1 MYRCRLAAVAA
12 VFCLVCGLAACKPE
26 EVPPPPEKPVLDAYR
41 GQYQELEGFSALSA
55 EQQENY
61 DALFTAVTER
71 LDVDTVVQEGETSGP
86 EHLGL
91 RVELP
96 RELSDGAE
104 VAALYN
110 AFLADN
116 PQLFYIGSTYTYE
129 GYKVGDR
136 AHYNVLY
143 LTLTMNA
150 AERKE
155 AAKRLDETAD
165 TVLAGLAEKTDLE
178 KELAIHDRLIAR
190 CVYDDKAAASEMPD
204 AEYPFAFTA
213 YGALVEGKAVCEGY
227 ARAFQLLCRRAGL
240 PCVTVNGVDLSN
252 NTAHMWNLVTVDGAP
267 YHVDVTWDDQLDAA
281 LHVYFN
287 QTTEEISRTHRL
299 DADSAGKDCTATAA
313 GYYRAT
319 GRYQE
324 RYDREEIAKAVA
336 AEVQVGATVVEL
348 RFPPERLAS
357 IGLFVQNRTWFS
369 ETVDACLPE
378 GVVLWDYDFHLYS
391 PYGVRVLCRKGG

>member
-1 MYRCRLAAVAA
+1 MYRYRLAAVFAA
-12 VFCLVCGLAACKPE
+12 FCLLYGLTACNPA
-26 EVPPPPEKPVLDAYR
+26 EVTPPPEKPVLDAYR
-41 GQYQELEGFSALSA
+41 AQYEELEAFSSLPA
-55 EQQENY
+55 EQRENY

-71 LDVDTVVQEGETSGP
+71 LDMDTVVQEGETSGP

-96 RELSDGAE
+96 RELGDGTE
-104 VAALYN
+104 VTTLYN

-116 PQLFYIGSTYTYE
+116 PQFFYIGSTYTYE

-143 LTLTMNA
+143 LSLTMNA
-150 AERKE
+150 AERKA
-155 AAKRLDETAD
+155 AAKKLEETVD
-165 TVLAGLAEKTDLE
+165 TVLVGLAGKTDLE

-227 ARAFQLLCRRAGL
+227 ARAFQLLCRQAGL
-240 PCVTVNGVDLSN
+240 SCVTVNGVDLSN

-336 AEVQVGATVVEL
+336 AEVQAGATVVEL

-391 PYGVRVLCRKGG
+391 PYGVLVLCRKGG

>member
-1 MYRCRLAAVAA
+1 MYRYRLAAVFAA
-12 VFCLVCGLAACKPE
+12 FCLLYGLTACNPA
-26 EVPPPPEKPVLDAYR
+26 EVTPPPEKPVLDAYR
-41 GQYQELEGFSALSA
+41 AQYEELEAFSSLPA
-55 EQQENY
+55 EQRENY

-71 LDVDTVVQEGETSGP
+71 LDMDTVVQEGETSGA

-96 RELSDGAE
+96 RELGDGTE
-104 VAALYN
+104 VTTLYN

-116 PQLFYIGSTYTYE
+116 PQFFYIGSTYTYE

-143 LTLTMNA
+143 LSLTMNA
-150 AERKE
+150 AERKA
-155 AAKRLDETAD
+155 AAKKLEETVD
-165 TVLAGLAEKTDLE
+165 TVLVGLAGKTDLE

-190 CVYDDKAAASEMPD
+190 CTYHDQAAASAMPD

-299 DADSAGKDCTATAA
+299 DADSAGKDCMATAA

-336 AEVQVGATVVEL
+336 AEVQAGATVVEL

-369 ETVDACLPE
+369 ETVDAYLPE
-378 GVVLWDYDFHLYS
+378 GVALWDYDFHLYS
-391 PYGVRVLCRKGG
+391 PYGVLVLRRKGG